1 MDTFASKMEARASTV
16 DAPRAVRDRER
27 PASPGAKD
35 PFRLGYR
42 WRRTTTPDGREDLEQ
57 IPLTPEDL
65 VYPQE
70 GDQVSQGLP
79 HFSFLHPQADAI
91 RRHLEKRPGIRVTSD
106 VVLVLR
112 HDGKT
117 CGPDVAVIEGDV
129 DTSKITGAVGLAA
142 VGGRLA
148 FAFEAVSTSE
158 KEIEDKDLEKNVVRY
173 AREGVEEYFTVY
185 PVVERRVRDL
195 VGRRL
200 EKGVY
205 VEISPDAEG
214 RVFSQ
219 KLGLFFQIDAASE
232 ELVVVDAETGERLL
246 ISDEEEAG
254 RRKAQAAL
262 QVSEMARRQ
271 AEERAE
277 KEAEARRQAEALGLR
292 RGVEDLCAVLGLAW
306 DAERRARVDHM
317 SPSRLEALRQHL
329 IKEKS
334 WPEQVAPSS

>member
-1 MDTFASKMEARASTV
+1 MDTSASKMEARAPTA
-16 DAPRAVRDRER
+16 DAPRAGQVRQR
-27 PASPGAKD
+27 PASPGVKD
-35 PFRLGYR
+35 PFRLGFR

-79 HFSFLHPQADAI
+79 HFSFLHPQADAM
-91 RRHLEKRPGIRVTSD
+91 RRHLGRRPGILVTCD

-129 DTSKITGAVGLAA
+129 DTSKITGAVHLAA

-158 KEIEDKDLEKNVVRY
+158 KEIEDKDLEKNMVRY
-173 AREGVEEYFTVY
+173 AKEGVEEYFTVY
-185 PVVERRVRDL
+185 PVVERKVRDL

-200 EKGVY
+200 EKGGY
-205 VEISPDAEG
+205 VEIAPDADG
-214 RVFSQ
+214 RVYSR
-219 KLGLFFQIDAASE
+219 KLDLYFQIDAASE
-232 ELVVVDAETGERLL
+232 ELVVVDATTGERLL
-246 ISDEEEAG
+246 TSDEEEAG
-254 RRKAQAAL
+254 RRQEAA
-262 QVSEMARRQ
+262 ARRQ

-277 KEAEARRQAEALGLR
+277 QEAAARRRAEV
-292 RGVEDLCAVLGLAW
+292 RGVEDVCTVLGLAW
-306 DAERRARVDHM
+306 DAERRARVERM
-317 SPSRLEALRQHL
+317 SPSQLEALRRHL
-329 IKEKS
+329 VDERS
-334 WPEQVAPSS
+334 WPGSLSDP